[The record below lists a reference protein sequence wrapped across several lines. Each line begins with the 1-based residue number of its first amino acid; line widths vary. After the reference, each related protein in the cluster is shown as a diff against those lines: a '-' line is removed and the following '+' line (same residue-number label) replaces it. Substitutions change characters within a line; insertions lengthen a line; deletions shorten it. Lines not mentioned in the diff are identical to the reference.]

1 VTAAS
6 GTYGGTVTLTATL
19 TSNSS
24 PVSGKTITFTLNG
37 NPAGSGVTDPSG
49 IATSSSVTL
58 CGSSYNVSGSPYAS
72 GAAANFGGD
81 LSFGGSSGS
90 NSLTV
95 AKANANIVVTPYD
108 VPYDGNP
115 HTATVASING
125 VCGEAGPTVGTV
137 NVSGTTHVSA
147 AGSPYTDTWS
157 FTGTGNYN
165 NIAAGPAT
173 TITDKINKINA
184 TWTTNPASKV
194 YGETD
199 PNPLTTGTGSGFIS
213 ADAAL
218 ITVTYSRVAGESASP
233 PTYHISATL
242 GPANV
247 IANYNITN
255 NGAEFT
261 INKRPATWT
270 GS

>member
-1 VTAAS
+1 
-6 GTYGGTVTLTATL
+6 
-19 TSNSS
+19 
-24 PVSGKTITFTLNG
+24 
-37 NPAGSGVTDPSG
+37 
-49 IATSSSVTL
+49 
-58 CGSSYNVSGSPYAS
+58 
-72 GAAANFGGD
+72 
-81 LSFGGSSGS
+81 
-90 NSLTV
+90 
-95 AKANANIVVTPYD
+95 
-108 VPYDGNP
+108 
-115 HTATVASING
+115 
-125 VCGEAGPTVGTV
+125 GTV

-147 AGSPYTDTWS
+147 AGSPFTDTWS

-165 NIAAGPAT
+165 NISAGPAT

-218 ITVTYSRVAGESASP
+218 LTVTYSRVAGESASP
-233 PTYHISATL
+233 PTYHISAAL
-242 GPANV
+242 GPADV
-247 IANYNITN
+247 IANYTITN

-270 GS
+270 TNPNSKGYGETDPAPLRTGRAVPPGPGTGFLAADNVTASYTRVAGESASPPTYHISAMLGPAAVLSNYIITNAGAEFTINKRPATW